1 MRVGDY
7 FAQQLKALGV
17 GKVFLVSGGGM
28 MHLIDAI
35 ASNGLDYV
43 CCHHEQACAMAAEAY
58 ARETGRLGA
67 CYATSGPG
75 ATNIL
80 TGLIGA
86 WQDSSPVIFFTGQA
100 KRSQTIAL
108 APTPGLR
115 QFGTFEVDIV
125 PVVKS
130 VTKYATMLDD
140 LSKVRFHFEKAV
152 HLATTGRP
160 GPVLLDVPLDVQGAQ
175 IDPDQQ
181 EGFTPPQTAPG
192 PSIADLDAVL
202 DRLARSQ
209 RPVLLV
215 GHGVRSAGAVPLLRQ
230 VVDRLGAPA
239 ILTQLAKD
247 ALAYDHPLFVGH
259 SGPKGDRAGNFA
271 LQSADFILSLG
282 CSLHAQTVGY
292 EADLYALGAYKV
304 QVDIERPILERGDIP
319 VDKRIEADVTAFL
332 EMLLARVKGPN
343 LAYAPWVERC
353 AHWKNA
359 YAVRAE
365 PHNVSTPEINFYELA
380 ETLSISLKGG
390 ESIITDAGSAFY
402 VMGQAFRCRGD
413 QRYIVSGAMGAMGFA
428 LPGAIGLAAASPD
441 KAIICVT
448 GDGSLQTNIQELQTI
463 KHNQMNVK
471 LVVVSNDGYASIRN
485 TQKGFFAGAFV
496 GASRDSGVS
505 TPDLQKIAAAYGLAY
520 VRIADRKRMGAAI
533 EEAVS
538 TRGPVVIEVIAQ
550 PDQVIIPTVTSMKMA
565 DGSLRST
572 PLHLMFPNLAPEVIE
587 AEVGDFLPR
596 GQERSVA

>member
-7 FAQQLKALGV
+7 FAQRLKTMGV
-17 GKVFLVSGGGM
+17 EKVFLVSGGGM

-35 ASNGLDYV
+35 AANHLDYV

-125 PVVKS
+125 PMVKS
-130 VTKYATMLDD
+130 VTKYAVMIDD
-140 LSKVRFHFEKAV
+140 LTQVRYHFEKAV
-152 HLATTGRP
+152 HLAITGRP

-175 IDPDQQ
+175 IDPDQLA
-181 EGFTPPQTAPG
+181 GFTPPTIGATVAE
-192 PSIADLDAVL
+192 ADIDAVL
-202 DRLARSQ
+202 NRLSRAR

-215 GHGVRSAGAVPLLRQ
+215 GHGVRAAGAVVPFRQ
-230 VVDRLGAPA
+230 LADKLGAPVTP
-239 ILTQLAKD
+239 TQLAKD
-247 ALAYDHPLFVGH
+247 VLAYDHPLFVGH

-271 LQSADFILSLG
+271 LQSSDFILSMG

-292 EADLYALGAYKV
+292 EADLYAPQAYKV
-304 QVDIERPILERGDIP
+304 QVDIEQPILDRGDIP
-319 VDKRIEADVTAFL
+319 VDKRIEADITDFIQA
-332 EMLLARVKGPN
+332 LLAKAPDPN
-343 LAYAPWVERC
+343 PAWTSWRERTGR
-353 AHWKNA
+353 WKQA

-365 PHNVSTPEINFYELA
+365 PHDVSTPEINFYELA
-380 ETLSISLKGG
+380 EALSTTLKGG
-390 ESIITDAGSAFY
+390 ESIVTDAGSAFY
-402 VMGQAFRCRGD
+402 VMGQAFRCRSD

-428 LPGAIGLAAASPD
+428 LPASIGMAAANPG
-441 KAIICVT
+441 KPIICVT
-448 GDGSLQTNIQELQTI
+448 GDGSLQTNIQELQTL
-463 KHNQMNVK
+463 KHNGMNVK

-485 TQKGFFAGAFV
+485 TQKGFFAGTFV

-505 TPDLQKIAAAYGLAY
+505 TPDLRKIADAYGLPY
-520 VRIADRKRMGAAI
+520 VRVDDRACMSATLG
-533 EEAVS
+533 EAFAGQ
-538 TRGPVVIEVIAQ
+538 GPLVIDVIAQ
-550 PDQVIIPTVTSMKMA
+550 PGQVIIPTVTSMKLA
-565 DGSLRST
+565 DGSLRSK
-572 PLHLMFPNLAPEVIE
+572 PLHLMYPDLPQETIA
-587 AEVGDFLPR
+587 AEFGDL
-596 GQERSVA
+596 QELQAEQAAV